1 MKTEQDLLQCAYEV
15 ADQYKDGLWPE
26 WRNKQWQETRKLL
39 INVLRHRCPGF
50 TDTQYGEALNR
61 GFLDE
66 R

>member
-1 MKTEQDLLQCAYEV
+1 MKTEQDLLQCAHEV
-15 ADQYKDGLWPE
+15 ADQYRDGLWPE
-26 WRNKQWQETRKLL
+26 WRNKQWQEIWKLL

-61 GFLDE
+61 GFLDS